1 MLKVSEWSEAFAK
14 DGVIPCMLR
23 HVTSIIPNNLLVQHI
38 AHSPVTNCRT
48 TSDVFFLNVNN
59 VHHMSEI
66 PIFSKSQRNVLLA
79 SASIAMWLA
88 FS

>member
-1 MLKVSEWSEAFAK
+1 
-14 DGVIPCMLR
+14 MLR
-23 HVTSIIPNNLLVQHI
+23 HVTSIIPNNLLGQHI

-48 TSDVFFLNVNN
+48 TSDFFLNVNN
-59 VHHMSEI
+59 VHYMSEI
-66 PIFSKSQRNVLLA
+66 PIFSKSQRNVLLV